1 MSTINGRGLT
11 VGGID
16 GIMNREFPSQDLGVD
31 GVMKRTQD
39 TMKAYIIS
47 MLNDHDSTVATRRLL
62 RSIESTKSN
71 IDAMTFNAVTPET
84 MDENI
89 KRLFG
94 SQMPYA
100 KIQYTYPKTEAENR
114 LDILSGL
121 KLSAYVNK
129 DIRKRIS
136 CFLSHYS
143 LWRLCYQMKEPI
155 MILEHDALFKRTFDY
170 TNIKD
175 RFTGTVLGINDP
187 RGATRKAR
195 VYDVNCQK
203 RQQILDEQWKQNN
216 KGKHQLSQMGRA
228 DEYSPP
234 EYQLFTAP
242 NVDGDNSVPQGL
254 AGNSAYIIK
263 PQGAADLMGLVAEHG
278 FWPNDAIMCKQL
290 MPRQLMQLYPYVTV
304 VQGLQST
311 TST

>member
-1 MSTINGRGLT
+1 MSTIDGRGLT

-16 GIMNREFPSQDLGVD
+16 GIMEREFPKQDLGVD
-31 GVMKRTQD
+31 GVMKRTEF

-62 RSIESTKSN
+62 RSIEQSKSN

-84 MDENI
+84 MDDNI
-89 KRLFG
+89 NKLFG

-100 KIQYTYPKTEAENR
+100 KIQYTYPKTQEENR

-129 DIRKRIS
+129 DLRKRVS

-170 TNIKD
+170 SNISE
-175 RFTGTVLGINDP
+175 RFTGNVLGLNDP
-187 RGATRKAR
+187 NGATRKPR
-195 VYDVNCQK
+195 VYDTNSIK
-203 RQQILDEQWKQNN
+203 RYEKLNIEWHQRN
-216 KGKHQLSQMGRA
+216 KGKGKQKT
-228 DEYSPP
+228 PP

-242 NVDGDNSVPQGL
+242 NVDGDNQVPQGL
-254 AGNSAYIIK
+254 AGNSAYVIR
-263 PQGAADLMGLVAEHG
+263 PQGASNLMGLVAEHG
-278 FWPNDAIMCKQL
+278 IWPNDAIMCKQL
-290 MPRQLMQLYPYVTV
+290 MPKQLMQIYPYVTV
-304 VQGLQST
+304 VQGIKST
-311 TST
+311 TTT

>member
-1 MSTINGRGLT
+1 MSTIDGRGLT
-11 VGGID
+11 VGGIG
-16 GIMNREFPSQDLGVD
+16 GIMEREFPSQDLGVD
-31 GVMKRTQD
+31 GVMKRTEH

-47 MLNDHDSTVATRRLL
+47 MLNDHESTVATRKLL

-84 MDENI
+84 MDDNI
-89 KRLFG
+89 NRLFG

-121 KLSAYVNK
+121 RLSAYPTK

-143 LWRLCYQMKEPI
+143 LWRMCYQMKEPI
-155 MILEHDALFKRTFDY
+155 MILEHDAIFKRTFDY
-170 TNIKD
+170 ANIND
-175 RFTGTVLGINDP
+175 RFTGTVMGLNDP
-187 RGATRKAR
+187 KGATRR
-195 VYDVNCQK
+195 PRIYDTNSQK
-203 RQQILDEQWKQNN
+203 RADALEDAWTQRNRGKSKQ
-216 KGKHQLSQMGRA
+216 KI
-228 DEYSPP
+228 PP
-234 EYQLFTAP
+234 EYQIFTAP
-242 NVDGDNSVPQGL
+242 NVDGDNTVPQGL

-263 PQGAADLMGLVAEHG
+263 PLGASNLMGLVAEHG

-290 MPRQLMQLYPYVTV
+290 MVKQLQQIYPYVTE

>member
-1 MSTINGRGLT
+1 MSTINSRGLT

-62 RSIESTKSN
+62 RSIELSKSN

-89 KRLFG
+89 KKLFG

-155 MILEHDALFKRTFDY
+155 MILEHDALFKRTFNYKD
-170 TNIKD
+170 IKD

-203 RQQILDEQWKQNN
+203 RHEKLNLEWVQDN
-216 KGKHQLSQMGRA
+216 KGRQGILK
-228 DEYSPP
+228 P

-242 NVDGDNSVPQGL
+242 NVDGDNAVPQGL

-290 MPRQLMQLYPYVTV
+290 MPRQLMQLYPYMTT

>member
-1 MSTINGRGLT
+1 MPTINSRGLT
-11 VGGID
+11 VGGIS
-16 GIMNREFPSQDLGVD
+16 GIMEREFPTEDLGI
-31 GVMKRTQD
+31 GSVMKRTEN

-47 MLNDHDSTVATRRLL
+47 MLNDHESTVATRKLL

-84 MDENI
+84 LDYNI
-89 KRLFG
+89 QKIFG

-100 KIQYTYPKTEAENR
+100 NIQYTYPKTEAENR

-121 KLSAYVNK
+121 KLSAYPTQ

-170 TNIKD
+170 TDIKD

-187 RGATRKAR
+187 KGATRKAR
-195 VYDVNCQK
+195 VYDINSVK
-203 RQQILDEQWKQNN
+203 RTEKLNFKWEQSN
-216 KGKHQLSQMGRA
+216 KGKHQLSQMSR
-228 DEYSPP
+228 DTLYSPP
-234 EYQLFTAP
+234 EYQLFMAP
-242 NVDGDNSVPQGL
+242 NVDNDNQIPQGL
-254 AGNSAYIIK
+254 AGNSAYIIR
-263 PQGAADLMGLVAEHG
+263 PQGASNLMGLVAEHG
-278 FWPNDAIMCKQL
+278 IWPNDAIMCKQL
-290 MPRQLMQLYPYVTV
+290 MPKQLMQMYPYITT
-304 VQGLQST
+304 VQGLRST